1 MSCFYIG
8 DSIPGSNV
16 TAASVLVVVPLFFIP
31 LLEFA
36 LFHSPSDQCLRL
48 VQSWSAMHRFYSNSL
63 RCSWLTTGFHLT
75 GRVYAH
81 FLWCV
86 LILFLPQRRRITITR
101 LWFAH
106 PAHAC
111 SHSNP
116 ESSSSLSHV
125 FCLFSSFCFLL
136 FSFQF
141 RLSFFA
147 QFCWCR
153 STRHVLWK
161 LSLGCQISFW
171 AIPLFLSSDSFSN
184 VTVCLDSLL
193 FRCYLYSVLY

>member
-1 MSCFYIG
+1 M
-8 DSIPGSNV
+8 
-16 TAASVLVVVPLFFIP
+16 LQQPLFWWSSRCFFIP

-36 LFHSPSDQCLRL
+36 LVHSPLDQCLRL

-63 RCSWLTTGFHLT
+63 RCSWLTTGSHLT

-86 LILFLPQRRRITITR
+86 LILFLPQCHRITITR

-106 PAHAC
+106 PVSTRFNFCLASTPQGSNAC

-116 ESSSSLSHV
+116 ESSSSSSHV
-125 FCLFSSFCFLL
+125 FCFFSSFCFLS

-141 RLSFFA
+141 PFSFFA
-147 QFCWCR
+147 QNVRDGSHFIHTVAPVFDLN
-153 STRHVLWK
+153 TRPM
-161 LSLGCQISFW
+161 LS
-171 AIPLFLSSDSFSN
+171 
-184 VTVCLDSLL
+184 
-193 FRCYLYSVLY
+193 